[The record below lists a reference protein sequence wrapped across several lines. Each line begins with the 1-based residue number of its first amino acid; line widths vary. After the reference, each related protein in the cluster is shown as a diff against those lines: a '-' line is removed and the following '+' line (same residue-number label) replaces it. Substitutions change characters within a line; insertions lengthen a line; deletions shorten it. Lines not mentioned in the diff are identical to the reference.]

1 MFMIV
6 RIIGMCMWATVVHV
20 AVLTISEQRA
30 VGTMGL
36 RNIAMEPG
44 PAIAIGELGDC
55 LGRQMGW
62 GRPLVSPLDL
72 LPNNHSEN
80 NKHIKTCL
88 LIMIILGRPFSHT
101 FTCQPDF

>member
-1 MFMIV
+1 MGEMKRYRHTTLV
-6 RIIGMCMWATVVHV
+6 II
-20 AVLTISEQRA
+20 IK
-30 VGTMGL
+30 
-36 RNIAMEPG
+36 RNSKVTYQAG

-62 GRPLVSPLDL
+62 GRPLGSPLDL
-72 LPNNHSEN
+72 LPINHSEN
-80 NKHIKTCL
+80 NKQIKTCL

>member
-1 MFMIV
+1 MP
-6 RIIGMCMWATVVHV
+6 GNDP
-20 AVLTISEQRA
+20 
-30 VGTMGL
+30 GTSYMRSMRSTTEL
-36 RNIAMEPG
+36 HPG

-72 LPNNHSEN
+72 LPINHSKN
-80 NKHIKTCL
+80 NKQIKTCL

-101 FTCQPDF
+101 FACQPDF

>member
-1 MFMIV
+1 MPSSFSTTWIKHRWLDYV
-6 RIIGMCMWATVVHV
+6 DTFI
-20 AVLTISEQRA
+20 
-30 VGTMGL
+30 
-36 RNIAMEPG
+36 RNVSVYLHFSRKKMVFNAG

-62 GRPLVSPLDL
+62 GRPLASPLDI
-72 LPNNHSEN
+72 LPISHSEN
-80 NKHIKTCL
+80 NKQIKTCL